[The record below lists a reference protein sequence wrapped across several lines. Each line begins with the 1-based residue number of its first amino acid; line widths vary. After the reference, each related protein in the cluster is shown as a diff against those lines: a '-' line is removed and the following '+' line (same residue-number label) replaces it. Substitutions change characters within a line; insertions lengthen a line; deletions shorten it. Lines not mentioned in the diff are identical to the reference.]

1 MTAGHHRVLTGR
13 TCGINSSQ
21 WLGPNEQ
28 KSYTLFTD
36 KSSIMA
42 YELEWEE
49 NGVYWKYSGKVT
61 GSEII
66 EASTSI
72 YGDER
77 FIDLKYKF
85 VDFFDVESVAINK
98 DQLALIAYQ
107 HLAAE
112 RANPY
117 MKTAILTREDQEAAH
132 RFAAFFDKSSWEVR
146 VFTDRDEANRWVG
159 R

>member
-1 MTAGHHRVLTGR
+1 
-13 TCGINSSQ
+13 
-21 WLGPNEQ
+21 
-28 KSYTLFTD
+28 
-36 KSSIMA
+36 MA
-42 YELEWEE
+42 YELRWEAH
-49 NGVYWKYSGKVT
+49 GVYWKYSGKVT
-61 GSEII
+61 GSEIV

-85 VDFFDVESVAINK
+85 VDFLDAESVEIDR

-117 MKTAILTREDQEAAH
+117 MKTAILMQEDNEAGRQFVAY
-132 RFAAFFDKSSWEVR
+132 FDKSSWEVR
-146 VFTDRDEANRWVG
+146 IFTDQEEANRWVG

>member
-1 MTAGHHRVLTGR
+1 
-13 TCGINSSQ
+13 
-21 WLGPNEQ
+21 
-28 KSYTLFTD
+28 
-36 KSSIMA
+36 MA
-42 YELEWEE
+42 YELHWEA

-61 GSEII
+61 GSEIV

-77 FIDLKYKF
+77 FIDLKYKY
-85 VDFFDVESVAINK
+85 VDFLDAESVEIDK

-117 MKTAILTREDQEAAH
+117 MKTAILIKENPKIAH
-132 RFAAFFDKSSWEVR
+132 QFAAFFEKSSWEVR
-146 VFTDRDEANRWVG
+146 VFDDPDEANQWVG